1 MLDTDRE
8 QKRQRLRKEKLSQRQ
23 PKKRKLLEMTSIDEE
38 NMEGKKALKQNEVSM
53 TRQLIC
59 SRRTGQFNGH
69 PRP

>member
-1 MLDTDRE
+1 M
-8 QKRQRLRKEKLSQRQ
+8 SQRQ
-23 PKKRKLLEMTSIDEE
+23 PKKRKLLEMTSIDED
-38 NMEGKKALKQNEVSM
+38 NMEGKKALKQDVVPM

>member
-1 MLDTDRE
+1 MLETDRE
-8 QKRQRLRKEKLSQRQ
+8 QKRQRLRKEKMSQRQ

-53 TRQLIC
+53 THQLIC
-59 SRRTGQFNGH
+59 SRRTGQFDGH